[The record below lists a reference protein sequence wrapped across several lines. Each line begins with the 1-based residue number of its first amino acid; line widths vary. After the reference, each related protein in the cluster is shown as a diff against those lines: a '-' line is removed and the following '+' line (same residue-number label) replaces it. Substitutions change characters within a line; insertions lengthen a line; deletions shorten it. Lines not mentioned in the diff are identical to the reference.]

1 MNLQNW
7 MIQMTLLYLDFMIL
21 KGASKVYIFQE
32 NARNMLHRAICE
44 IANKWS
50 FFRPRYRPQ
59 EFDQYSLL
67 TLNFTSW

>member
-7 MIQMTLLYLDFMIL
+7 MIQMTLLYLEFMIL

-44 IANKWS
+44 IANK
-50 FFRPRYRPQ
+50 
-59 EFDQYSLL
+59 
-67 TLNFTSW
+67 